1 VEKIET
7 GKFFLKKKVI
17 FKKMQNEKRRR
28 EMDGKNKINTAGR
41 M

>member
-1 VEKIET
+1 VEKTET
-7 GKFFLKKKVI
+7 GKLKKRDI

-28 EMDGKNKINTAGR
+28 EMDDNNKINTAGR